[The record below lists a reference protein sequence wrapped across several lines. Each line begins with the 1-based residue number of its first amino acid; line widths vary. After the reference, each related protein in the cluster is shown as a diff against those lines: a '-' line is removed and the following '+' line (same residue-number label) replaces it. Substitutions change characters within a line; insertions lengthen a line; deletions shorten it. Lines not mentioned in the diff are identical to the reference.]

1 MKIPTHEQ
9 CAAAKAW
16 LDAWVPGW
24 TCGQWASLAAVLA
37 DREELVEKTIVHRDA
52 KPEKAA

>member
-1 MKIPTHEQ
+1 M
-9 CAAAKAW
+9 AAKAW

-24 TCGQWASLAAVLA
+24 TCGQWASLAALIA
-37 DREELVEKTIVHRDA
+37 DREELVEKTIVHRDI